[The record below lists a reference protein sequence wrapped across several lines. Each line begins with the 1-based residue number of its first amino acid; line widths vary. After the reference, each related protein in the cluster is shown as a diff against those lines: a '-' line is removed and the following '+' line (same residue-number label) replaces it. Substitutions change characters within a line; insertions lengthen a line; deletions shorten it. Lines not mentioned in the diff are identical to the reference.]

1 MKHFLLLCG
10 GQALAGNRCGGGGG
24 WDGPIFTAF
33 TSHVNVYGIHHF
45 MSPGDTSRCRSPP
58 TLMTPLTLAGP
69 RSSSQTGHSH
79 LCVPEP
85 DTGLTQ
91 GEGSKQGPDG

>member
-1 MKHFLLLCG
+1 M
-10 GQALAGNRCGGGGG
+10 GG
-24 WDGPIFTAF
+24 WGLGWSHFYPVT
-33 TSHVNVYGIHHF
+33 THVNVYCIHHF

-79 LCVPEP
+79 LCVLEP